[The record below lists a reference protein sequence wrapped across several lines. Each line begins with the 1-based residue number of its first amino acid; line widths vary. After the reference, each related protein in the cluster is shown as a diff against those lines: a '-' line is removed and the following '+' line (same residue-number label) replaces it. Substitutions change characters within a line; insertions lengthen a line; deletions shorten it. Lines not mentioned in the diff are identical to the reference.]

1 MRDDDENILFEQQY
15 QELLCFHTAKEVVKL
30 EKVKARN
37 IILLKIEKF

>member
-1 MRDDDENILFEQQY
+1 MFSLYI
-15 QELLCFHTAKEVVKL
+15 AKEVVKL